1 MAATYYWFPKMSGR
15 FLSEKLGRLHFWSM
29 VIGFNGTFFVQHF
42 LGIMGMPRRVFT
54 YPDLPGWGA
63 LNLLS
68 TLGAFVMA
76 GSVLVFLYNIARSLR
91 TGAPAGDNPWEGSTL
106 EWATTSPPHPHN
118 FEQVPPVRG
127 RRPLWDLARANG
139 ATRAPLAPTMAPPL
153 DKNKIA
159 LWCLIASESAFFVI
173 LIFAYVFYNL
183 THERGPTA
191 AGVLDPSRAGAFTLC
206 LLSSSVTLTIAER
219 RLAKGNH
226 ASSAAWLLATV
237 FLGFVFLVGQGG
249 EYLELWRGGVT
260 INRNIFATT
269 FFTLTGFH
277 GLHVAVGLI
286 VLATFTILVARG
298 DYKKKPSTALV
309 AAGLYWHF
317 VDVVWVV
324 VFSIVYL
331 RQG

>member
-1 MAATYYWFPKMSGR
+1 
-15 FLSEKLGRLHFWSM
+15 
-29 VIGFNGTFFVQHF
+29 
-42 LGIMGMPRRVFT
+42 
-54 YPDLPGWGA
+54 
-63 LNLLS
+63 
-68 TLGAFVMA
+68 
-76 GSVLVFLYNIARSLR
+76 
-91 TGAPAGDNPWEGSTL
+91 
-106 EWATTSPPHPHN
+106 
-118 FEQVPPVRG
+118 
-127 RRPLWDLARANG
+127 LARANG
-139 ATRAPLAPTMAPPL
+139 ATRAPLAPTMAHPL